1 MYFMKHLFKYY
12 IPSTS
17 HVSSLDSGLLKG
29 LD

>member
-1 MYFMKHLFKYY
+1 MYFVKYLFKYH
-12 IPSTS
+12 IPSMS